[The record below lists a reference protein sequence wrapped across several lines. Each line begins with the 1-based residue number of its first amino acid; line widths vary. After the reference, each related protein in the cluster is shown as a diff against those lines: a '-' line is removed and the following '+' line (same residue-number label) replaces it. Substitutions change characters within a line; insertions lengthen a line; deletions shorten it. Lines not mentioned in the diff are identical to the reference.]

1 MHSIQQRKNGE
12 VTYETLTEYFQI
24 TSQGDSAYSRARCMR
39 ALGILGLP
47 RQRGSTTERLQ
58 AVTKQFK
65 TYCSKR
71 DPIPRPAP
79 LKFTA
84 PQPPNG
90 QTFDDDCTALGMTE
104 HKQEMRNVFF
114 SFLGASGALMLNLAN

>member
-1 MHSIQQRKNGE
+1 MHSIQRRKNGE

-24 TSQGDSAYSRARCMR
+24 TSLDDSAYSRASCLR
-39 ALGILGLP
+39 ALRILGLP
-47 RQRGSTTERLQ
+47 WQQGSTTEQPL

-71 DPIPRPAP
+71 DPIPRSAP

-84 PQPPNG
+84 PRLPRPPNG
-90 QTFDDDCTALGMTE
+90 QRYDDDC
-104 HKQEMRNVFF
+104 
-114 SFLGASGALMLNLAN
+114 SG